1 MFKPNPSPQLLFLAI
16 PERVAQLRDILLQAT
31 FSASVISTDALVWES
46 SSIPQPDLLVLQL
59 DPQAQAALWQKIQTY
74 FAGTPQMIWPPEA
87 PLCLQQLNALLG
99 LAQAEQQPLTKQPPI
114 ASELRQQL
122 QGLRQAKLDF
132 LRHTQPAPYQIR
144 LQFFGRLKL
153 ASERNTGNVRLAR
166 KARKALV
173 YLLLNRRRIHKENL
187 ARLFWV
193 YGGKSALNSLHQ
205 SAYLIRKALD
215 QDFGLQDILRYE
227 DDCYFINPQY
237 QIVSDWQELQTACL
251 QAEAVAENSQ
261 EQLQH
266 WLYAYQLQQ
275 GNFLESL
282 ANEEDFLTPI
292 REKSEELRKRV
303 KRALVRY
310 SLQYDLPGMAS
321 LIQESA

>member
-16 PERVAQLRDILLQAT
+16 PERVAELRDILLQAT

-46 SSIPQPDLLVLQL
+46 SSMPQPDLLVLQL
-59 DPQAQAALWQKIQTY
+59 DPQAQMALWEKVQTF

-87 PLCLQQLNALLG
+87 PLCLQQLSALLG
-99 LAQAEQQPLTKQPPI
+99 LAQAEQQPHTKQPPI
-114 ASELRQQL
+114 SSELRQQL
-122 QGLRQAKLDF
+122 QGLRLAKLDF
-132 LRHTQPAPYQIR
+132 LGQPKLGPYQIR

-153 ASERNTGNVRLAR
+153 ASKQEAASVRLPR
-166 KARKALV
+166 KARKTLV

-187 ARLFWV
+187 ARQFWV
-193 YGGKSALNSLHQ
+193 YGGKAALNSLHQ
-205 SAYLIRKALD
+205 STYLIRKALD
-215 QDFGLQDILRYE
+215 QDFGLQDFLSYE

-237 QIVSDWQELQTACL
+237 QMVSDWQELQTACL
-251 QAEAVAENSQ
+251 QAEAAPDYSQ

-266 WLYAYQLQQ
+266 WLYAYQLQR

-282 ANEEDFLTPI
+282 ANEEDFLLPI
-292 REKSEELRKRV
+292 REKSEGLRKRV
-303 KRALVRY
+303 KQALVRY